1 MEEIEVPTEHLHETI
16 NEKAREE
23 KEKWVL
29 FVALSTAFIAVL
41 AAIAGL
47 LGGHEANEAMLDQIK
62 ASDQWALYQ
71 SKGIKAEISS
81 STLQILAALPN
92 KTISDEMKSNA
103 LRYEKEKQEIKVNAE
118 KLEKSSEV
126 HLSKHLPLS
135 KAVTIFQIAIALS
148 AIAIVTQK
156 KVLWFIAL
164 LFMLG
169 GSYFL
174 FIGIA

>member
-1 MEEIEVPTEHLHETI
+1 MEELEVPTEHLHETI
-16 NEKAREE
+16 NEKAKEE
-23 KEKWVL
+23 KEKWIL

-62 ASDQWALYQ
+62 ASDQWSFYQ

-81 STLQILAALPN
+81 STLKILSSLPN
-92 KTISDEMKSNA
+92 KEISDEMKSDGI
-103 LRYEKEKQEIKVNAE
+103 RYEKEKQEIKVKAE
-118 KLEKSSEV
+118 SLEKSSEE

-156 KVLWFIAL
+156 KILWYIAL

-174 FIGIA
+174 FLGIV

>member
-1 MEEIEVPTEHLHETI
+1 MEEIEIPTEHLHETI
-16 NEKAREE
+16 NESAREE

-71 SKGIKAEISS
+71 SKGIKAEIAT
-81 STLQILAALPN
+81 STIQILAALPN
-92 KTISDEMKSNA
+92 KTISEEMKSNA
-103 LRYEKEKQEIKVNAE
+103 LRYEKEKKEIKVKAE
-118 KLEKSSEV
+118 ELERNSEV

-148 AIAIVTQK
+148 AIAIITQK
-156 KVLWFIAL
+156 KLLWYIAL

-169 GSYFL
+169 GCCFL
-174 FIGIA
+174 FLGIS